1 MNWDDVRIFL
11 AVARHG
17 AFSSAAQSLGVNHT
31 TAARRLTVLETQLR
45 ARLVIRSPTGITLT
59 STGRSFLARAERMEQ
74 EALHAEQNVK
84 GAGTSLGG
92 KVRLA
97 TREAFGA
104 WLVCPRANLL
114 KERFPDLRLELV
126 SEARN
131 ISLLKRD
138 ADIAVSLH
146 RPSQSRVIVQ
156 KLTDYRLGL
165 FASHNYLRKYP
176 PIRTVEDLKQHNVI
190 WYIGNMIDMDEQ
202 RYMHRITSVARA
214 GFRATDILA
223 QYAAMT
229 AGAGIGIIP
238 LYQAAHDTNI
248 ARVLGR
254 DIEEKRT
261 YWMSVHPDSRRLAN
275 VRAVMDFLTEI
286 VREKRE
292 LF

>member
-11 AVARHG
+11 AVARQG
-17 AFSSAAQSLGVNHT
+17 GFASAAQSLGVNHT
-31 TAARRLTVLETQLR
+31 TAARRLTALETHLR

-59 STGRSFLARAERMEQ
+59 STGRIFLARAERMEQ

-84 GAGTSLGG
+84 VAGTSLAG

-104 WLVCPRANLL
+104 WLVCPRVNLL
-114 KERFPDLRLELV
+114 KERFPDLKLELV

-165 FASHNYLRKYP
+165 FASHSYLQKYP
-176 PIRTVEDLKQHNVI
+176 PILTVEDLQQHNVI
-190 WYIGNMIDMDEQ
+190 WYIGDMIDMDEQ

-223 QYAAMT
+223 QYAAMIS
-229 AGAGIGIIP
+229 GAGIGIIP
-238 LYQAAHDTNI
+238 LYQAASDNNL
-248 ARVLGR
+248 ARVLGS

-261 YWMSVHPDSRRLAN
+261 YWMSVHPDSRKLAN
-275 VRAVMDFLTEI
+275 IRAVMDFLTEI